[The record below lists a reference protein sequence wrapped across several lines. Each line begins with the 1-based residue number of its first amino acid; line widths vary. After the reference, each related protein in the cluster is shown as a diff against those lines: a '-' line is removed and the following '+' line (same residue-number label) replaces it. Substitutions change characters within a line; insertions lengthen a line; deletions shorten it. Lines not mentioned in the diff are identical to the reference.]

1 MVRVHLGDLLWQCRR
16 LLCFLDDTM
25 DKPGSLRD
33 CQMTLLSR
41 KVQDLTSAY
50 RLTAMKLFNTESAL
64 NNVLDRLLYLED
76 KQQTL
81 FRMQKLSTSSTAST
95 SSSSY
100 TSNVK
105 TGHTT
110 ESILEELEGV
120 VDTTKNVHDIDNNNN
135 NNNNNNNDGTLIESA
150 SLLTEMD
157 VVDRSTATTAM
168 GNETQPQQQQQQPP
182 TPPSETEDHKSI
194 VGVVTTVDGTIV
206 DVVPMKKSVDPLGVV
221 DDSSL
226 ALEPPLSTTPPL
238 IHNLAL
244 VTEPTYLDLVSEPL
258 SPPAIASPPPPRIHT
273 YQQSK
278 QLPFEAIPTNVVA
291 DARDF
296 AVDAVSV
303 SFLIIHNIKP
313 SYQTILT

>member
-110 ESILEELEGV
+110 ESVLEELEGV
-120 VDTTKNVHDIDNNNN
+120 VDTTKNVHDID

-226 ALEPPLSTTPPL
+226 ALEPPLSMTPPL

-244 VTEPTYLDLVSEPL
+244 VTEPTDLAFVSEPL